1 MYWNEE
7 KAGWVPSF
15 DMVESASF
23 KNTDLFTAV
32 VTVQPSGLFLFG
44 VCYNISR
51 MNTYKT
57 LKTISITWFENCE
70 YSMIVK

>member
-51 MNTYKT
+51 SNTYIIYWRQSQLSDLRT
-57 LKTISITWFENCE
+57 TNIQW
-70 YSMIVK
+70 